1 MAGEWYCKKTWT
13 PKGREEFFQKL
24 ERSRTAFWKA
34 QYLVIQAETLAR
46 TGKREPCFAALEL
59 LEMALTK
66 WPKDVQTVRAQ
77 SAVAECYLALGE
89 LPRAVEAHRQV
100 IETQRRRP
108 NWLTQSPMEFG
119 WLVATIPVPKFY
131 KEALAAMDEFPNDTF
146 PEERYLVNA
155 SRALILAAC
164 GRKEQA
170 GHFACSALNEVTR
183 SRFSSSPRFQGKST
197 YEKVQKTL
205 RKLAAASK
213 AKKRKPK
220 KPAHRKIKLQDKALS
235 ELAQMF
241 ASRELVADDPTPGTE
256 LLDSSRLD
264 FTVKSLRFVD
274 DYLARMRKRKLDGEG
289 DDYYKLVLRCGAYV
303 GEVILRS
310 AKGTAFHWLDYNGAL
325 KINKII
331 ADFGECLGSAAA
343 LWDSDTGLWFPLS
356 KVQKFLDN
364 GREDSVQFFAEV
376 VIGKS
381 K

>member
-1 MAGEWYCKKTWT
+1 MANEWYCKRAWT
-13 PKGREEFFQKL
+13 PKHREEFFQKL

-46 TGKREPCFAALEL
+46 TGKREACLAALEL

-66 WPKDVQTVRAQ
+66 WPKEVQTVRAQ
-77 SAVAECYLALGE
+77 SAVAECYVALGD

-119 WLVATIPVPKFY
+119 WMVATIPMPKFY

-170 GHFACSALNEVTR
+170 VDFACSALNEVTR

-205 RKLAAASK
+205 RTLATGN

-220 KPAHRKIKLQDKALS
+220 KRAHRKIKLQDKALS

-241 ASRELVADDPTPGTE
+241 ASPDLVLDDPTPGME

-274 DYLARMRKRKLDGEG
+274 DYLARMRKRKLEEEG

-303 GEVILRS
+303 GEVILRN
-310 AKGTAFHWLDYNGAL
+310 AQGTTFHWLDYNGAL
-325 KINKII
+325 KISKSI

-376 VIGKS
+376 VIEKS